1 MPTLNSLLLILSFI
15 YLKNYRATKWN
26 ELSDEVISAAI
37 SLGWDSDSWDKFLG
51 EPGAYGKKWSQLRDE
66 EKSAAY
72 VLCHFNVTWP
82 GDGSSINLVNQY
94 DKVSLTSDAHQS
106 VGGIIFPTV
115 LAILFGIVV

>member
-1 MPTLNSLLLILSFI
+1 MERS
-15 YLKNYRATKWN
+15 
-26 ELSDEVISAAI
+26 LSDEVVSAAI
-37 SLGWDSDSWDKFLG
+37 SLGWNSDSWDKFLC

-94 DKVSLTSDAHQS
+94 DKV
-106 VGGIIFPTV
+106 GGIIFPTV